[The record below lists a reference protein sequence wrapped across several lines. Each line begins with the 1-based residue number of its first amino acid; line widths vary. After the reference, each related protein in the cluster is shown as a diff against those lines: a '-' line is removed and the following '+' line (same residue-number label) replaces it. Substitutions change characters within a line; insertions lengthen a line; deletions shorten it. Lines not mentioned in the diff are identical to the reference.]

1 MAAKLQ
7 NLIGGQW
14 LDPTGD
20 SSRALLNPADG
31 VTTLAEFTESSA
43 ADIDQAVA
51 AAAAA
56 FPSWRD
62 MPVVRRCRILFHC
75 KETVSGD
82 KG

>member
-31 VTTLAEFTESSA
+31 VTTLAEFTES
-43 ADIDQAVA
+43 
-51 AAAAA
+51 AAAA